1 MKQILIIILIA
12 TSFVSCTSDKNPDIT
27 FDQNSGDTLQVIKRY
42 SSKKIKEIFQY
53 KDNNPSSSLGFSE
66 TGDTLKIPTIT
77 YVKADNILFI
87 YIPIQKKYSRMALL
101 FEKSDTN
108 HNTFDSA
115 LVIEPKIIS
124 SIDVPVNNKMIHNKK
139 IRGFIKT
146 MNTDHTII
154 DNYPFQLIVDE
165 K

>member
-1 MKQILIIILIA
+1 MKQILIIILIT

-53 KDNNPSSSLGFSE
+53 KNNGPSSSLGFSE
-66 TGDTLKIPTIT
+66 TGDTLKIPTIM
-77 YVKADNILFI
+77 YVKADNILFL

-101 FEKSDTN
+101 FEKSDTS
-108 HNTFDSA
+108 HNSFDSS

-124 SIDVPVNNKMIHNKK
+124 SMDVPVNNKMIHNKK

-146 MNTDHTII
+146 MNSEETVI